1 MTKAGKNW
9 GTKQTFEIKCLAISK
24 VWIFMFL
31 FFFLYRWVDVLQRAV
46 KGDVGEG
53 PGMSAAARDQNIDSP
68 SVLQPHEHET

>member
-9 GTKQTFEIKCLAISK
+9 GTKQMNEMLDHKQSR
-24 VWIFMFL
+24 IFMFL

-46 KGDVGEG
+46 KGEVGEG

-68 SVLQPHEHET
+68 SVLQLHEHET